1 MRKTT
6 LVKYVLI
13 VGSLI
18 AWGAFCWIKIPQY
31 QAENRAKDVKL
42 RIQIQQEH
50 DRNYVDIIDSE
61 DNMHSVPRSEYEEA
75 HKEDI
80 YIQQY
85 FNQNIS
91 IMNVPSTETKTE
103 ESTEEESTETKAAE
117 TKAEESK
124 AEEYTEE
131 ESYME
136 YDKATLELL
145 ARLCESEAGIESY
158 QCKVYVAS
166 VVLNR
171 CLSEDHPDTIK
182 EVIWERVG
190 GTPQFSVTIK
200 YNGTCMLEKV
210 EPSKDSFKAARH
222 VLDHGPQ
229 LPEDV
234 TVFYSNSCKG
244 NWVATRE
251 TYITIDHT
259 TFAYYWRKE

>member
-42 RIQIQQEH
+42 RMQIQQEH

-61 DNMHSVPRSEYEEA
+61 GNIHSVSRSEYEEA

-85 FNQNIS
+85 FDYNTFI
-91 IMNVPSTETKTE
+91 INVPTTETKTE
-103 ESTEEESTETKAAE
+103 EPTKE
-117 TKAEESK
+117 V
-124 AEEYTEE
+124 
-131 ESYME
+131 SYME
-136 YDKATLELL
+136 YDEATLELL
-145 ARLCESEAGIESY
+145 ARLCEAEAGIESY
-158 QCKVYVAS
+158 QCKVYIAS

-171 CLSEDHPDTIK
+171 CLSEYHPDTIE

-200 YNGTCMLEKV
+200 HNGTCMLESV
-210 EPSKDSFKAARH
+210 EPSEDSFKAAQH

-229 LPEDV
+229 LPKDV
-234 TVFYSNSCKG
+234 TVFYSNTCKG
-244 NWVATRE
+244 NWVTTRE
-251 TYITIDHT
+251 TYTTLDHT

>member
-13 VGSLI
+13 VGGLI

-31 QAENRAKDVKL
+31 QAENRAKEIKL
-42 RIQIQQEH
+42 RIQIQREH

-61 DNMHSVPRSEYEEA
+61 GNIHSVPRSEYEEA

-80 YIQQY
+80 T
-85 FNQNIS
+85 NTPNIA
-91 IMNVPSTETKTE
+91 TEIAE
-103 ESTEEESTETKAAE
+103 PIEEE
-117 TKAEESK
+117 
-124 AEEYTEE
+124 EE
-131 ESYME
+131 EISYME
-136 YDKATLELL
+136 YDEATLELL

-182 EVIWERVG
+182 EVIWERVN

-200 YNGTCMLEKV
+200 HNGTCMLNSV
-210 EPSKDSFKAARH
+210 EPSKDSFKAARY
-222 VLDHGPQ
+222 VLNHGPQ
-229 LPEDV
+229 LPKDV
-234 TVFYSNSCKG
+234 TVFYSNTCKG
-244 NWVATRE
+244 NWVTTRE
-251 TYITIDHT
+251 IYTTLDNTI
-259 TFAYYWRKE
+259 FAYYWRKE

>member
-13 VGSLI
+13 VGGLI

-31 QAENRAKDVKL
+31 QAENRAKDAKL
-42 RIQIQQEH
+42 RMQIQQEH

-61 DNMHSVPRSEYEEA
+61 GNIHSVPRSEYEEA

-85 FNQNIS
+85 FDYNTFI
-91 IMNVPSTETKTE
+91 INVPTTETKTE
-103 ESTEEESTETKAAE
+103 EPTEEI
-117 TKAEESK
+117 
-124 AEEYTEE
+124 
-131 ESYME
+131 SYME
-136 YDKATLELL
+136 YDEATLELL
-145 ARLCESEAGIESY
+145 ARLCEAEAGIESY

-171 CLSEDHPDTIK
+171 CLSEYHPDTIE

-200 YNGTCMLEKV
+200 HNGTCMLESV
-210 EPSKDSFKAARH
+210 EPSEDSFKAAQH

-229 LPEDV
+229 LPKDV
-234 TVFYSNSCKG
+234 TVFYSNTCKG
-244 NWVATRE
+244 NWVTTRE
-251 TYITIDHT
+251 TYTTLDHT

>member
-31 QAENRAKDVKL
+31 QAENRAKDAKL
-42 RIQIQQEH
+42 RMQIQQEH
-50 DRNYVDIIDSE
+50 NRNYIDIIDSE
-61 DNMHSVPRSEYEEA
+61 DNIHSVPRSEYEEA

-85 FNQNIS
+85 FI
-91 IMNVPSTETKTE
+91 NVPTTETRTE
-103 ESTEEESTETKAAE
+103 EPTEEV
-117 TKAEESK
+117 
-124 AEEYTEE
+124 
-131 ESYME
+131 SYME
-136 YDKATLELL
+136 YDEATLELL

-171 CLSEDHPDTIK
+171 CLSEYHPDTIE
-182 EVIWERVG
+182 EVIWERVSG
-190 GTPQFSVTIK
+190 IPQFSVTIE
-200 YNGTCMLEKV
+200 YNGTCMLESV
-210 EPSKDSFKAARH
+210 EPSEDSFKAAQY

-229 LPEDV
+229 LPKDV
-234 TVFYSNSCKG
+234 TVFYSNTCKG
-244 NWVATRE
+244 DWVTTRE
-251 TYITIDHT
+251 TYTTLGHTI
-259 TFAYYWRKE
+259 FAYYWRKE

>member
-31 QAENRAKDVKL
+31 QAENRAKDAKL
-42 RIQIQQEH
+42 RMQIQQEH

-61 DNMHSVPRSEYEEA
+61 GNIHSIPRSEYEEA

-85 FNQNIS
+85 FDYNTFI
-91 IMNVPSTETKTE
+91 INVPTTETKTE
-103 ESTEEESTETKAAE
+103 EPTEEV
-117 TKAEESK
+117 
-124 AEEYTEE
+124 
-131 ESYME
+131 SYME
-136 YDKATLELL
+136 YDEATLELL

-171 CLSEDHPDTIK
+171 CLSEYHPDTIE
-182 EVIWERVG
+182 EVIWERVS

-200 YNGTCMLEKV
+200 HNGTCMLESV
-210 EPSKDSFKAARH
+210 EPSEDAFKAAQY

-229 LPEDV
+229 LPKDV
-234 TVFYSNSCKG
+234 TVFYSNTCKG
-244 NWVATRE
+244 NWVTTRE
-251 TYITIDHT
+251 IYTTLDNTI
-259 TFAYYWRKE
+259 FAYYWRKE